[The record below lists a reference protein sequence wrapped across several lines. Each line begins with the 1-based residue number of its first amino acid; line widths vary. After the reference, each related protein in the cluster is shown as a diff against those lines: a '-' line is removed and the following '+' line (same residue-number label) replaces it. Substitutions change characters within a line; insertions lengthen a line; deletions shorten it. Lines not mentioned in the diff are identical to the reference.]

1 MRFSV
6 NMKESK
12 INVKNMPSKSASNE
26 VDAII
31 SPNLR
36 KNVVPSLKP
45 DVFSHM
51 IVLEKDEYAPWS
63 VKSLE
68 EDVSAHIARRLPA
81 SMAHM
86 AIPMDVKEEGLI
98 CVPAAEG
105 TAPMGLGSGAS
116 LCQGYLERTHNFV
129 AIKGSYWVS
138 LEKFYSEET
147 RKLQNEVTLMLML
160 DGHRNVAGA
169 LGWFI
174 ESRVDSCGNWTY
186 RGCIVEDLGPESL
199 ASFVKRN
206 GPTMDLAVLTKLLYG
221 MVRGMKTLLRFKII
235 HNDLNPNN
243 VLVSKVADGKKGAMG
258 SLLVQICDFG
268 VAEGVNSPDAVLPGA
283 LGTDAYNN
291 NEPGS
296 FFRDVF
302 GFGKTVKFCLSYL
315 DASTQSAGII
325 EELHAMA
332 DRAMRP
338 SPRDRPS
345 LETLLLDLK
354 LIISSQMIM
363 RGNPGTTYG
372 AVAVADEAEIDR
384 ARAMDC
390 FLTQRAAAVQPAST
404 YEPVPSEESAIAVAR
419 EPVVGNAD
427 PVVAVQP
434 VTAPATELVVGGVE
448 RTAAA
453 ARPISTS
460 QLAPRFMVPRLRL
473 DALVVATPA
482 RPIAVSVELPAV
494 DVKHPIAARKPVVS
508 DVVAVQ
514 PVTTPA
520 TEPVV
525 GGVEKAAAA
534 WSSSTSQR
542 GPRFQVPKLRLD
554 ALVVA
559 APACLAAVNMEL
571 PIVAAMHPNAATGEP
586 VPVFA
591 VQPVTAPAT
600 ELVAGG
606 AERAPLSRQG
616 STYQRVPRL
625 QLDALVAAPA
635 RLAVL
640 SVELPTVA
648 AKYPIAAT
656 GEPVP
661 LLAVQHVTAP
671 ATEPVVGGV
680 EKAATARSSST
691 SQRAPRF
698 QVPKLRLD
706 ALLVAAPARPAA
718 VSVELPAVAVDHT
731 LVATRELVVADIEPM
746 VAVQSVTAPATE
758 LVVEGVEKAA
768 AARSSSTSQRAPR
781 FQVPKLRLDALLVAA
796 PARPAAVSVELPAVA
811 VDHTLVATKEP
822 VVADIE
828 PMVAVQ
834 PVTAP
839 ATELVVGG
847 VMKAAAAGSS
857 STSQRTPRFQV
868 PRLQLYAL
876 VAAPAHS
883 AAVIMELPVVAA
895 EQPIA
900 ATGEPVPVVGGFEK
914 GPAASVAEPH
924 IATCTPG
931 CRQLLRV
938 LCKVLMLV
946 VPMLV

>member
-1 MRFSV
+1 
-6 NMKESK
+6 MKESK
-12 INVKNMPSKSASNE
+12 IYVKNVPSKSASNE

-36 KNVVPSLKP
+36 KNAVPSLKP

-68 EDVSAHIARRLPA
+68 ED
-81 SMAHM
+81 
-86 AIPMDVKEEGLI
+86 EEGLI

-105 TAPMGLGSGAS
+105 TARMGLGSGAYAS
-116 LCQGYLERTHNFV
+116 LCLGYLERTHNFV

-147 RKLQNEVTLMLML
+147 RTLQNEVTLMLML
-160 DGHRNVAGA
+160 YGHRNVAGA

-186 RGCIVEDLGPESL
+186 RGCIVEDLGSESL

-243 VLVSKVADGKKGAMG
+243 VLVSKVADGRKGTVS

-283 LGTDAYNN
+283 LGTDAYTN

-315 DASTQSAGII
+315 DASTQSVEII
-325 EELHAMA
+325 EDPHAMA

-363 RGNPGTTYG
+363 RGNPGAPYG
-372 AVAVADEAEIDR
+372 VVAVADEAEIDR
-384 ARAMDC
+384 AKAMDC

-404 YEPVPSEESAIAVAR
+404 YEPGPSEEPAIAVAR
-419 EPVVGNAD
+419 EPVVANTHPLFAVQTITAPAMELVAGGVERAPLSRQGSTHQGVPRFQVPRLRLD
-427 PVVAVQP
+427 ALVAAPARPAAVSVELPAVAEDHTLVATREPVVSDTEPMVAVQA

-448 RTAAA
+448 KAAA
-453 ARPISTS
+453 ARP
-460 QLAPRFMVPRLRL
+460 
-473 DALVVATPA
+473 
-482 RPIAVSVELPAV
+482 
-494 DVKHPIAARKPVVS
+494 
-508 DVVAVQ
+508 
-514 PVTTPA
+514 
-520 TEPVV
+520 
-525 GGVEKAAAA
+525 
-534 WSSSTSQR
+534 SSTSQQ

-559 APACLAAVNMEL
+559 APARLAAVNMEL
-571 PIVAAMHPNAATGEP
+571 PVVAAKQPIAATGEP

-600 ELVAGG
+600 KVVAEGV
-606 AERAPLSRQG
+606 ERAPHSRQG
-616 STYQRVPRL
+616 STYQRVLRL

-635 RLAVL
+635 RLAAS
-640 SVELPTVA
+640 SVELPAVA
-648 AKYPIAAT
+648 IMHPMAST
-656 GEPVP
+656 REPVP

-680 EKAATARSSST
+680 EKAAAARSSST
-691 SQRAPRF
+691 PQGAPRF
-698 QVPKLRLD
+698 QVPKLRSD
-706 ALLVAAPARPAA
+706 ALLVAAPARLAA
-718 VSVELPAVAVDHT
+718 VNMELPAVAVYPT
-731 LVATRELVVADIEPM
+731 LVATSKLVVAE
-746 VAVQSVTAPATE
+746 T
-758 LVVEGVEKAA
+758 
-768 AARSSSTSQRAPR
+768 
-781 FQVPKLRLDALLVAA
+781 
-796 PARPAAVSVELPAVA
+796 
-811 VDHTLVATKEP
+811 EP
-822 VVADIE
+822 V
-828 PMVAVQ
+828 VAVQ
-834 PVTAP
+834 PVIAP

-847 VMKAAAAGSS
+847 VERAAAAGSS
-857 STSQRTPRFQV
+857 STSLLASAQFR
-868 PRLQLYAL
+868 
-876 VAAPAHS
+876 
-883 AAVIMELPVVAA
+883 AAVIMELPAVAA
-895 EQPIA
+895 KQPIAATGEPMPVFAVQPVTAPATKVVSGGVGRAPLSRQGSTYQRVSMLQLDALVAAPTRLAASSVELPAVAAKYPIA
-900 ATGEPVPVVGGFEK
+900 ATGEPVPVVGGFER
-914 GPAASVAEPH
+914 GAAASVAEPH
-924 IATCTPG
+924 VATCTPG
-931 CRQLLRV
+931 CRRLLRV
-938 LCKVLMLV
+938 LCKALMLV